1 MTVLGKRG
9 VMRNFLIEARPGKP
23 APGQM
28 HTQLLDQLAFTRDA
42 VQVADQQD
50 AQEEF
55 RIDRRSA
62 GLAVGIFQF
71 FAYDVEADVSIDG
84 KAREALA

>member
-9 VMRNFLIEARPGKP
+9 VIRNSLIEAKPGKP
-23 APGQM
+23 APSQM

-42 VQVADQQD
+42 VQAADQQN

-62 GLAVGIFQF
+62 
-71 FAYDVEADVSIDG
+71 VS
-84 KAREALA
+84 L

>member
-9 VMRNFLIEARPGKP
+9 VMWNFLIEAKPGKP
-23 APGQM
+23 APSQM
-28 HTQLLDQLAFTRDA
+28 NTQLLDQLAFTRDA

-62 GLAVGIFQF
+62 GLTVGIFQF

-84 KAREALA
+84 EAREALA

>member
-1 MTVLGKRG
+1 
-9 VMRNFLIEARPGKP
+9 MRSFLIEAKPGKP
-23 APGQM
+23 APSQM
-28 HTQLLDQLAFTRDA
+28 HTQLLDQLTFTRDA

-55 RIDRRSA
+55 RIDRGFA

-71 FAYDVEADVSIDG
+71 FAYDVEADGVDRW

>member
-9 VMRNFLIEARPGKP
+9 VMRNSLIEAKPGKP
-23 APGQM
+23 APSQM
-28 HTQLLDQLAFTRDA
+28 HTRLLDQLAFTRDA

-55 RIDRRSA
+55 RIDRRSDRSRCRN
-62 GLAVGIFQF
+62 LSVFR
-71 FAYDVEADVSIDG
+71 VRRRS
-84 KAREALA
+84 